1 MSPRRF
7 IACFNIEFLH
17 SFKRP
22 LFIAL
27 MLFLA
32 LTAFGLSSGSM
43 QISSGDS
50 SVGGTK
56 AWITSEFAQTQT
68 MAYLTLLYY
77 AFFIAAAAGLTLL
90 RDREVKVDVILHSTP
105 ITPGEYVWGRFFAVV
120 GGFALVMVWQA
131 LSLAFFNHVVP
142 NASVS
147 EIRGPFAA
155 LSYLAPV
162 FSLGLPFVVFYAGV
176 SMYLGERTRSAVMVW
191 FDPRAGVLALDAAGP
206 KADTAVTALSK
217 VFDGLSITPI
227 QTMGAPGMAMTHW
240 LMTGE
245 TPAPFTVDRECE
257 LKATDESKATVK
269 YANHEL
275 DIGEIHDHISTGK
288 VATKMAL
295 TWSDKASFVLTDTM
309 VLKKVTLLDVQNQ
322 TEAVD
327 EFDADVILTTETLR
341 LLAADLIVALG
352 GEYKPTEGQV

>member
-1 MSPRRF
+1 MFKTLSLYKFQIEGGIPADASGYLTDHEFMPCAPTQAQSVGWVAPRTEGGDV
-7 IACFNIEFLH
+7 IEF
-17 SFKRP
+17 
-22 LFIAL
+22 I
-27 MLFLA
+27 
-32 LTAFGLSSGSM
+32 
-43 QISSGDS
+43 
-50 SVGGTK
+50 GGH
-56 AWITSEFAQTQT
+56 
-68 MAYLTLLYY
+68 
-77 AFFIAAAAGLTLL
+77 
-90 RDREVKVDVILHSTP
+90 VILKLMIETKRVPSD
-105 ITPGEYVWGRFFAVV
+105 VV
-120 GGFALVMVWQA
+120 DRA
-131 LSLAFFNHVVP
+131 
-142 NASVS
+142 
-147 EIRGPFAA
+147 
-155 LSYLAPV
+155 
-162 FSLGLPFVVFYAGV
+162 
-176 SMYLGERTRSAVMVW
+176 LGERCKAIESATGRKPGKKERKELKEEINIDLLPHAFPSRSAVMVW

-295 TWSDKASFVLTDTM
+295 TWNDKASFVLTDTM